1 MRIAPLILLALTATA
16 AAEPST
22 YDIGFRVGGYGFKR
36 EGDTSNH
43 SWTECR
49 MNGVGMFA
57 TRKLPMHFFVEGGLD
72 VYTSQ
77 NFPIATGSESDLP
90 IDRMS
95 GLFSVATGV
104 RSDLTSWLRG
114 YLQVGG
120 GVEVARVS
128 VPYGDDETIRD
139 TKAMPEGFF
148 GVGLDIKLAT
158 GTYIGASFR
167 TLVMGNF
174 DYDKSNLE
182 MTNNAWVTPTAA
194 TVFDPS
200 PDLAAQGQFYVR
212 HDL

>member
-1 MRIAPLILLALTATA
+1 MRIAPLILLALTTTA
-16 AAEPST
+16 AAEPAT

-36 EGDTSNH
+36 EGDTSAH

-49 MNGVGMFA
+49 MNGLGMFA
-57 TRKLPMHFFVEGGLD
+57 TRKLPAHFFVEGGLD

-77 NFPIATGSESDLP
+77 NFPVSAGSENDLP

-120 GVEVARVS
+120 GLEVTRVA
-128 VPYGDDETIRD
+128 VAYGDAEKIRD

-148 GVGLDIKLAT
+148 GVGLDVKLAK
-158 GTYIGASFR
+158 GTYVGASFR

-174 DYDKSNLE
+174 EYDKSNLE
-182 MTNNAWVTPTAA
+182 MGNAWASPTAA